1 MKRLNSPIA
10 NASNSDHGSATI
22 IALIVVGVATVLI
35 TGLIWR
41 QELQIRAL
49 ENIRNRTQAAW
60 LQRAATD
67 FARLVLVEDQRN
79 SQFDH
84 LGESWAL
91 PLVDSKVA
99 SFLKTSDVPDEIA
112 SVTVLGSL
120 VDAQGAFNLRN
131 LWSPDF
137 KAINRAGV
145 QSFESLLDALKLD
158 RNLAQITAQSVLD
171 RGLPLSSVDGLH
183 VLPAYTNSVLSRLSP
198 HLVMLPIATKININ
212 TATVEVLMAAIP
224 NLSRSAADAF
234 ITQRNRAPLKS
245 LEGIVGELSKA
256 GMSQNVAVNTDLL
269 DVKSQFW
276 LLRTEIHMGT
286 SIYVNFA
293 LIQRMSAAAFG
304 GNYTQVVWSR
314 NTHKLIESP

>member
-1 MKRLNSPIA
+1 MRVLWRSITLT
-10 NASNSDHGSATI
+10 SGSDRGSATI
-22 IALIVVGVATVLI
+22 TALIVVGVATVLT

-49 ENIRNRTQAAW
+49 ENMRDRTQVAW
-60 LQRAATD
+60 LQRAAID

-120 VDAQGAFNLRN
+120 IDAQGAFNLRN
-131 LWSPDF
+131 LWSSDF
-137 KAINRAGV
+137 KAINRSGV
-145 QSFESLLDALKLD
+145 QSYEGLLDSLKLD
-158 RNLAQITAQSVLD
+158 RNLAQSTAQSVLD
-171 RGLPLSSVDGLH
+171 RGLPLSSVDALLL
-183 VLPAYTNSVLSRLSP
+183 LPAYTNSVLAKLSP
-198 HLVMLPIATKININ
+198 HLVVLPMPTKININ
-212 TATVEVLMAAIP
+212 TATPEVLMGAIP
-224 NLSRSAADAF
+224 SLSRSAADAF
-234 ITQRNRAPLKS
+234 ITQRSRVPLKS
-245 LEGIVGELSKA
+245 PEGIVEALSKA
-256 GMSQNVAVNTDLL
+256 GMTQNVVLNTDLL

-276 LLRTEIHMGT
+276 ILRTEIRIGAG
-286 SIYVNFA
+286 IYVNFA
-293 LIQRMSAAAFG
+293 LIQRIGAPTFG

-314 NTHKLIESP
+314 SARKLAESI